1 MDKIS
6 IIIGSGFGDEGKGHT
21 TDFLCNKRNTLNI
34 RFNGGAQASH
44 TVVTPNG
51 KRHAFRHFGSGT
63 FVGAETY
70 LSKHFIVNPFSF
82 LVEHKELNNEFLVK
96 PIEYVNPSC
105 IVSTLWDMYIN
116 QAVEEL
122 RGKNRH
128 GSCGFG
134 INETVERSK
143 YDKYKITVKDMLSR
157 EKLYHKLKLI
167 ECEYVPFRLK
177 QEYGISIN
185 DIPKEYQEL
194 LLDTENI
201 NVTLYY
207 FDYFIANTI
216 IVDDSIIRKF
226 DNIVFEGAQG
236 LLLDQNNEPYFP
248 HVTTSNTGI
257 KNAIE
262 ILQGLNYK
270 GKVDIYYISRCY
282 ATRHGEG
289 TFITETKEIPYE
301 NIEDLTNI
309 PNRFQGSLRF
319 GILDFDT
326 MLKYINKDIEDV
338 NIDMNVNV
346 VLTCFDQ
353 LDNKVKFYLGQKE
366 HTISKQDFLNMTY
379 QILTKGIKGLN
390 KLYVSNGLTRENF
403 FKYKK

>member
-1 MDKIS
+1 MKKIS
-6 IIIGSGFGDEGKGHT
+6 IVIGSGFGDEGKGHT
-21 TDFLCNKRNTLNI
+21 TDFLCSKENTLNV

-63 FVGAETY
+63 FIGAETY
-70 LSKHFIVNPFSF
+70 LSKYFIVNPFSF
-82 LVEHKELNNEFLVK
+82 LVERKELNNKFLVK

-122 RGKNRH
+122 RGENRH
-128 GSCGFG
+128 GSCGLG

-143 YDKYKITVKDMLSR
+143 YDKYKITVNDMLSK
-157 EKLYHKLKLI
+157 EKLYNKLKLI
-167 ECEYVPFRLK
+167 ESEYVPFRLK
-177 QEYGISIN
+177 QEYGITIS

-194 LLDTENI
+194 LVNTENVDI
-201 NVTLYY
+201 TLYY

-216 IVDDSIIRKF
+216 IVDDSIIKKF
-226 DNIVFEGAQG
+226 GNIVFEGAQG

-257 KNAIE
+257 KNVIE
-262 ILQGLNYK
+262 ILQELNYK

-326 MLKYINKDIEDV
+326 MLKYINKDIEYV
-338 NIDMNVNV
+338 NIDININV

-353 LDNKVKFYLGQKE
+353 LDNNVKFYLGQKE
-366 HTISKQDFLNMTY
+366 HTVSKHEFLNVAY
-379 QILTKGIKGLN
+379 QIFTKCIKGLN
-390 KLYVSNGLTRENF
+390 KLYVSNGLTRDDF